1 MVRRGYRAIAAIP
14 GVAYCLTFYCEG
26 HNNRP
31 SGYPRSQLEYEE
43 SSKDCWKG
51 RANSRTLV
59 HSEATVSFHDFT
71 FFFCILIHGYWRL
84 CHFRA

>member
-1 MVRRGYRAIAAIP
+1 MVRRGYRAIAAVL
-14 GVAYCLTFYCEG
+14 GVAYCPTSYNEG

-31 SGYPRSQLEYEE
+31 SGYPRSQQECEE

-59 HSEATVSFHDFT
+59 HSEAIVSFHDF
-71 FFFCILIHGYWRL
+71 CIY
-84 CHFRA
+84 